1 MSIKRNIITL
11 VAVLTTATCV
21 WANDLVVYP
30 VKNIFRSFK
39 IDNPIYEQMY
49 QQNKTSLLTNYNN
62 GFRSRFKNAI
72 NEITDSTKYKTYAV
86 YVTVPRASKYE
97 PPAKKQGSEQDVY
110 CPVTMNINFVNIVSG
125 ETLYTAH
132 KTAFSK
138 LTFDSDVSDDIKNR
152 ELAKTYKEDTEK
164 LITELLNQ
172 SSKEFKPFDI
182 STCIIDVFKNIYVLD
197 KGAGAGIAKGNI
209 LINEKSER
217 IKVIYSDKD
226 YSIAKNMLGNAQI
239 GDVFHKFSLNNSV
252 EQVQK
257 PKILFFNDFANDKFY
272 SIFSGAL
279 GNDTKFS
286 LMTMDD
292 SYQVMQRLLPKLN
305 NDFDDAVLEER
316 DMPDYLL
323 KLYLS
328 KPAYAKYKTEK
339 SYIENDKYGM
349 VACGV
354 IFDKT
359 GRVVYSTCA
368 DDETNEEVKADY
380 RLDKASHFEVT
391 EKNVL
396 LKLANAMKNN
406 IQFQDV
412 VLKIQK
418 SDEDFIYLLDP
429 NGYLKKGLNV
439 TVFKTVKP
447 EKLNREILV
456 PTWDYKVINIEKGIA
471 VCKPIKSYAT
481 GIKKPCKSD
490 VVKMAVISSTSSKKA
505 NLFNYIPDNI
515 ELEGNEFVIPQRE
528 FEGVAFAA
536 LSSTLQAPIAV
547 PDKDFESY
555 LSNMSDRGFKRNI
568 NIAENSDKL
577 SLSVSY
583 KIVKKSEKFLNKGKI
598 INRQYVVTVNLIGK
612 KDNTIIKQ
620 KSANK
625 IIQIVVPKLDNED
638 ITRYEMLKTI
648 YPLVQQLAS
657 KF

>member
-1 MSIKRNIITL
+1 MFIKRNIITL
-11 VAVLTTATCV
+11 VAVLSTATSV
-21 WANDLVVYP
+21 FANDLVVYP

-49 QQNKTSLLTNYNN
+49 QQNKASLIGKYKNEFQNK
-62 GFRSRFKNAI
+62 FKNTVSEI
-72 NEITDSTKYKTYAV
+72 NDSTKYKTYAA
-86 YVTVPRASKYE
+86 YISVPRASKYE
-97 PPAKKQGSEQDVY
+97 PPAKKQGTEQDVY
-110 CPVTMNINFVNIVSG
+110 CPVTMNINFVNVVSG

-138 LTFDSDVSDDIKNR
+138 LTFDSEIAIDKKNK
-152 ELAKTYKEDTEK
+152 EILQTYKEDTEK

-172 SSKEFKPFDI
+172 SSKEFQPFNI
-182 STCIIDVFKNIYVLD
+182 STNIVDIFKNIYVLD

-209 LINEKSER
+209 LINEKLER
-217 IKVIYSDKD
+217 IKIIYSDKD
-226 YSIAKNMLGNAQI
+226 YSIAKNMVGHAQI
-239 GDVFHKFSLNNSV
+239 GDTFYKFSLNNSV

-279 GNDTKFS
+279 GNDAKFS

-305 NDFDDAVLEER
+305 KDFDDKVLEER

-328 KPAYAKYKTEK
+328 KPAYAKYKTDK

-368 DDETNEEVKADY
+368 EDETNEEVKADY
-380 RLDKASHFEVT
+380 RLDKESHFEVT

-396 LKLANAMKNN
+396 LKLANAMKDS
-406 IQFQDV
+406 IQFQDI
-412 VLKIQK
+412 VLKINK
-418 SDEDFIYLLDP
+418 SDEDFIYLSDP
-429 NGYLKKGLNV
+429 NGYLKNGINV

-456 PTWDYKVINIEKGIA
+456 PTWDYKVINIEKGIV

-481 GIKKPCKSD
+481 GIKKPSKSD
-490 VVKMAVISSTSSKKA
+490 IVKMAVISSTSSKKA
-505 NLFNYIPDNI
+505 NLFNYLPENI
-515 ELEGNEFVIPQRE
+515 ELEGNQVTLPKRE

-536 LSSTLQAPIAV
+536 LASTLQAPIAV
-547 PDKDFESY
+547 PNKDFESY
-555 LSNMSDRGFKRNI
+555 LTNMTDRGFKRDI
-568 NIAENSDKL
+568 NIAENSEKL
-577 SLSVSY
+577 NIYVAY
-583 KIVKKSEKFLNKGKI
+583 KITKKSEKFLNKGKI
-598 INRQYVVTVNLIGK
+598 IDRQYVITIDLVGK
-612 KDNTIIKQ
+612 KDNTVVKQ

-625 IIQIVVPKLDNED
+625 TVQITVPKLENES
-638 ITRYEMLKTI
+638 ITRYEMLKAI
-648 YPLVQQLAS
+648 YPLIQQLAS